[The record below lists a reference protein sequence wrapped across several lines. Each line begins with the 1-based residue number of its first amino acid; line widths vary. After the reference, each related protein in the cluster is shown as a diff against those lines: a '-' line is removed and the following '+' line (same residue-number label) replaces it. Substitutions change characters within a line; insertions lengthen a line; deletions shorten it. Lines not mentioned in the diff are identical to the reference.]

1 MRDVEIFK
9 SESLAVRKSAIFE
22 VEQYMYYDLDV
33 ISGPD
38 VMVSRFVELYL
49 DQIAEQP
56 NGTILYIDGS
66 EETMEDAMNGR
77 VVCYFKNGVS
87 SVLVTPE
94 VWNLPVRFA
103 SVKVSK
109 NPRGKFENLTLFV
122 PSRDDGC

>member
-1 MRDVEIFK
+1 MMIDHEIFT
-9 SESLAVRKSAIFE
+9 SESMRVRKSEIFE
-22 VEQYMYYDLDV
+22 VEQYVYYDLDV

-38 VMVSRFVELYL
+38 ASVSRFIELYL
-49 DQIAEQP
+49 DKIAEKP

-77 VVCYFKNGVS
+77 VVCYFKNGVH

-94 VWNLPVRFA
+94 VWDLPVRFA

-109 NPRGKFENLTLFV
+109 NPRGNFENLTLFV
-122 PSRDDGC
+122 PRRDDA